1 MSENYQPDVKL
12 DENPNG
18 TVSFATEVVATIA
31 GLAATE
37 VEGVASMS
45 AQSSSFADMFSRKNT
60 RNFTK
65 GVRIDLDG
73 NKVTVD
79 ITIVVEYGSPV
90 PDVARSIQENVKKA
104 IETMS
109 GLDVHAVDVHV
120 SGVSFERE
128 NRAVAELEEQRRKM
142 LERSE
147 VAAEEQQPEAEEQQP
162 TAEVEEIVEEDAEE
176 AEEID
181 EIEDAEETEEE
192 PVEEE

>member
-45 AQSSSFADMFSRKNT
+45 SQSSGLADMFSRKNS

-104 IETMS
+104 IETMT
-109 GLDVHAVDVHV
+109 GLRVVEVNVHV
-120 SGVSFERE
+120 QAVKFEKE
-128 NRAVAELEEQRRKM
+128 APAEI
-142 LERSE
+142 
-147 VAAEEQQPEAEEQQP
+147 AAP
-162 TAEVEEIVEEDAEE
+162 EE
-176 AEEID
+176 AP
-181 EIEDAEETEEE
+181 A
-192 PVEEE
+192 PRVK